1 MNALDFPGP
10 LGPRIAHLAKPRSHK
25 EGLSMIRRIACATL
39 ALLFVAGLAV
49 AGEAKEA
56 TGKVK
61 AVEAS
66 SITITDTAAKEMTFV
81 VDKDTTVVAKGA
93 SHKMDKLKA
102 DGKPTVITEF
112 VAPDKTVTVKYVEKD
127 GKQVAK
133 EVKVK

>member
-1 MNALDFPGP
+1 LDAESLISPVCEATRRGF
-10 LGPRIAHLAKPRSHK
+10 L
-25 EGLSMIRRIACATL
+25 MIRRIACATL

-49 AGEAKEA
+49 AADKEV

-61 AVEAS
+61 AVEATA
-66 SITITDTAAKEMTFV
+66 ITIADSAAKETTFV
-81 VDKDTTVVAKGA
+81 IDKDTMVIAKGA

-102 DGKPTVITEF
+102 DGKPTLITEF

>member
-1 MNALDFPGP
+1 
-10 LGPRIAHLAKPRSHK
+10 
-25 EGLSMIRRIACATL
+25 MIRKAACATL
-39 ALLFVAGLAV
+39 ALLFVAGFAV
-49 AGEAKEA
+49 AGDAKEA

-61 AVEAS
+61 AVVAN
-66 SITITDTAAKEMTFV
+66 SITIADSAAKETTFV
-81 VDKDTTVVAKGA
+81 VDKDTTVLASGA

-133 EVKVK
+133 VVAVK

>member
-1 MNALDFPGP
+1 
-10 LGPRIAHLAKPRSHK
+10 
-25 EGLSMIRRIACATL
+25 MIRRIACATL
-39 ALLFVAGLAV
+39 ALLFVGGLAV

>member
-1 MNALDFPGP
+1 
-10 LGPRIAHLAKPRSHK
+10 
-25 EGLSMIRRIACATL
+25 MIRRIACATL

-49 AGEAKEA
+49 AADTAKEA

-61 AVEAS
+61 AVAAN
-66 SITITDTAAKEMTFV
+66 SITISDSASKEMTFV
-81 VDKDTTVVAKGA
+81 VDKDTTVVASGA

-112 VAPDKTVTVKYVEKD
+112 VAPDKNVTIKYVEKD

-133 EVKVK
+133 EVNVK